1 MVSNIASLLAGLL
14 CLLLP
19 VMASAAPVP
28 EFTAHYQLQRG
39 SSTVGTRTLSF
50 TREGQH
56 YTLDSVIKASGL
68 AAFISPDP
76 IRETSRGIISD
87 KQLLSS
93 HYTRNNSNK
102 PSRNMQLVFDH
113 AQQRVQSILPQ
124 PVTYPFKPV
133 IRDLLNELLGFM
145 YATTGSNVMQYSI
158 ANDSRPKYYKLVNLG
173 PETVKTSAGD
183 YQAIRYKRTRVG
195 KQDRHTFIWV
205 APALHNLP
213 VKIESHKRGTT
224 SSMSLTKVDGL

>member
-1 MVSNIASLLAGLL
+1 MAKPYRKRVSNIASLLAGLL
-14 CLLLP
+14 LP
-19 VMASAAPVP
+19 LITSAAPVP
-28 EFTAHYQLQRG
+28 DFTAHYQLQRG

-68 AAFISPDP
+68 AAFLSPDP

-93 HYTRNNSNK
+93 QYTRNNSNK

-113 AQQRVQSILPQ
+113 AQQQVQSRLPR
-124 PVTYPFKPV
+124 PVTYTFKPV

-145 YATTGSNVMQYSI
+145 YAATGSSVMQYSI
-158 ANDSRPKYYKLVNLG
+158 ANDSRPKYYKLENLG
-173 PETVKTSAGD
+173 PETVKTRAGD
-183 YQAIRYKRTRVG
+183 YQAIRYKRTRIG
-195 KQDRHTFIWV
+195 KQDRHTFIWI

-213 VKIESHKRGTT
+213 VKIENHKRGTT
-224 SSMSLTKVDGL
+224 SSMS